1 MNSYEID
8 SKLGPVLREMEKVGV
23 KIDVSYLAKLSLKL
37 QNELGQLQE
46 KIGKII
52 GGNVNLNSPKQLAGA
67 LYQKLKIEP
76 RKSGIKRRQTHYST
90 RAEDLGKIRTLH
102 PVVDLILKYRELAKL
117 KNTYIDPL
125 PKLVDKNDRLHTH
138 YAVDTS
144 TGRLSSKNP
153 NLQNIP
159 IRTEIGSEIR
169 RAFIAEKGCKLLIAD
184 YSQIELRIVAHL
196 ANERRMCKIFQ
207 EGGDIHRAVAEE
219 LGCDRRTAKVVNF
232 GILYGMSSYGLATT
246 LKIPEEEAQI
256 YIDKYFTTYQHLK
269 SYQDKIINDT
279 IANKYVSTM
288 FGRKRQIPELFSPNP
303 RLQNFGKRA
312 AINTPIQGTAADIIK
327 LAMCELGK
335 ELRAKSKESDTKLYA
350 LRRTPAAKLLMQVHD
365 ELVFEV
371 PDDKI
376 EEVAKI
382 VKEAMENV
390 VKLQVPI
397 IVDLEV
403 GNNWKE
409 TEEIR

>member
-1 MNSYEID
+1 MNSYHID
-8 SKLGPVLREMEKVGV
+8 KKLEPILRGMEKVGV

-37 QNELGQLQE
+37 QKELGEISE
-46 KIGKII
+46 KIAQVI
-52 GGNVNLNSPKQLAGA
+52 GSQVNLNSPKQLAKA

-90 RAEDLGKIRTLH
+90 RAEDLEKIRTLH

-125 PKLVDKNDRLHTH
+125 PKLVDEDNRLHTH

-169 RAFIAEKGCKLLIAD
+169 RAFIATNGCKLLIAD
-184 YSQIELRIVAHL
+184 YSQIELRVVAHL
-196 ANERRMCKIFQ
+196 ANEHAMIKIFA
-207 EGGDIHRAVAEE
+207 ENGDIHRAVAEE

-232 GILYGMSSYGLATT
+232 GILYGMSSYGLAAT

-256 YIDKYFTTYQHLK
+256 YIDRYFATYKHLK
-269 SYQDKIINDT
+269 AYQDKVINDA
-279 IANKYVSTM
+279 IANKYVPTM
-288 FGRKRQIPELFSPNP
+288 FGRKREIPELFSPND

-327 LAMCELGK
+327 LAMLTLISK
-335 ELRAKSKESDTKLYA
+335 IKNQKSNLI
-350 LRRTPAAKLLMQVHD
+350 MQIHD

-371 PDDKI
+371 PSDKVK
-376 EEVAKI
+376 EVAKI
-382 VKEAMENV
+382 VKEVMENV
-390 VKLQVPI
+390 VKLKVPVF
-397 IVDLEV
+397 VDLEV

-409 TEEIR
+409 TEKLEV